1 MISLR
6 DWAIGILQ
14 ALMFFAIGEQRV
26 ANESENGM
34 TSLLWATWNRC
45 SWREKV
51 WIVVLGA
58 LPSTLLGDGERS
70 RTVILEGLFVVM
82 AI

>member
-1 MISLR
+1 MTRNSYIHKT
-6 DWAIGILQ
+6 GEG
-14 ALMFFAIGEQRV
+14 ALLGGQGRASRV
-26 ANESENGM
+26 DGPAPLAP
-34 TSLLWATWNRC
+34 TSMLATWNRC

-58 LPSTLLGDGERS
+58 L
-70 RTVILEGLFVVM
+70 ILEGLFVVM